1 MKNLMRLALMATL
14 PALSACN
21 DGGGGTWVCQVDR
34 NDNNAPMSRF
44 ALEIQPARYDMD
56 EHVTLD
62 LQGRR
67 LSGSNGPTFGNTKGL
82 NVSFGGVSP
91 TWVYDLRGK
100 VSPIWVYDLRL
111 EVTAPDTSQQPVE
124 RRFWGC
130 GRLAGDSA
138 DEPPPFPCASI
149 AGSCVRQK

>member
-14 PALSACN
+14 PALSACS

-67 LSGSNGPTFGNTKGL
+67 LSGSNGPAFGNTKGL
-82 NVSFGGVSP
+82 NVSFGGISP
-91 TWVYDLRGK
+91 T
-100 VSPIWVYDLRL
+100 WVYDLRL

-138 DEPPPFPCASI
+138 AEPPPFPCSSI

>member
-1 MKNLMRLALMATL
+1 MKSLMRLALMATL
-14 PALSACN
+14 PALSAC
-21 DGGGGTWVCQVDR
+21 DGGGGGPWVCQVDR
-34 NDNNAPMSRF
+34 NDNNAPMSSF
-44 ALEIQPARYDMD
+44 ALEIRPAKYDMD
-56 EHVTLD
+56 EHVTLV

-67 LSGSNGPTFGNTKGL
+67 LSGSNGPTFGNSTGL
-82 NVSFGGVSP
+82 NVSFGEISP
-91 TWVYDLRGK
+91 T
-100 VSPIWVYDLRL
+100 WVYDLRL

-138 DEPPPFPCASI
+138 AEPPPFPCASI